1 LHDRDV
7 NAARNLLLFAGAER
21 RPPAAEIPSL
31 QAGEDVKMETAIVPD
46 RR

>member
-1 LHDRDV
+1 V

-31 QAGEDVKMETAIVPD
+31 QGGEDVKHRTSTIAG
-46 RR
+46 